1 MELLHQHKINSAK
14 LEGEYLILDVDGQ
27 EQKWNINQ
35 ISVILSNASESDRD
49 NFKISPSGYG
59 IHWPNLDEDL
69 SLRGLLNLKNKNL

>member
-1 MELLHQHKINSAK
+1 MELLHKHKINSAK